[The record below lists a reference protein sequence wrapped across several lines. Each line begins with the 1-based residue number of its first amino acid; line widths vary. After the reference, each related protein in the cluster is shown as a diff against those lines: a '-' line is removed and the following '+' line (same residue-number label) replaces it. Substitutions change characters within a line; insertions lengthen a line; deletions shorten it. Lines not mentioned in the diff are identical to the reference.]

1 MAFFIAGKIIIIEFQ
16 LLNIGGNLEKKNNI
30 ILNKI
35 NSSST
40 YCFFLATEIV
50 DALKSI
56 GGKLSQMETE
66 MRHLIILERSDVKNS
81 VILEALQPVLAVAQK
96 IIPYM
101 DGLKEKQQLLE
112 DTRTAFESRALA
124 PRID

>member
-1 MAFFIAGKIIIIEFQ
+1 M
-16 LLNIGGNLEKKNNI
+16 EKKNNI